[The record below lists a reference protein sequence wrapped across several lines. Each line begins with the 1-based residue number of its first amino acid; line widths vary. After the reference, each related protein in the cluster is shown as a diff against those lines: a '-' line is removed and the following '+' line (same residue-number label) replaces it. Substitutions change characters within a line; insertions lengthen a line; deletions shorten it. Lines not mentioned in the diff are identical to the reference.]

1 MDRALNGIQFWVVHL
16 KAQCWA
22 LICFYYSSTT
32 FRKKSLVLLGFLLM
46 IACYTAQLTHQMMK
60 SFFKKTLTLWSSGLT
75 DGVCS
80 LILPNA
86 NPCVFP
92 GRGLQVKHPTTS
104 MVFLSKKPKRLSTWA
119 SKSKTIYAGTAILT
133 TQPPRLQGFWT
144 SSGVISIIAHLP
156 SRKSC
161 ISHWLGHTWNTLLL
175 HGILTLSKNISSI
188 ERISEASSTFCYQ
201 HLRQRI

>member
-1 MDRALNGIQFWVVHL
+1 MEFLQL
-16 KAQCWA
+16 ST
-22 LICFYYSSTT
+22 SS
-32 FRKKSLVLLGFLLM
+32 FQSSCIKKK
-46 IACYTAQLTHQMMK
+46 CTMK

-144 SSGVISIIAHLP
+144 SSGVNFHHCSSTVKEKLYFTLVRPHLEYAVAAWDP
-156 SRKSC
+156 Y
-161 ISHWLGHTWNTLLL
+161 TV
-175 HGILTLSKNISSI
+175 KNISSI
-188 ERISEASSTFCYQ
+188 GKNSEASSTFCYQ